1 MIIFLAI
8 YVLCLAVSSFVSFT
22 PAAKAGR
29 MEQRKRAKTV
39 SHIAFLLLFF
49 FFSPFTA
56 LAFWQNK
63 AQNAKHKFG
72 NSFLFLE
79 KKNIQKRE
87 TNRKKRRENTQ
98 IGVFPPKTRERKV
111 KLPRLT
117 TELILLTFLL
127 DVDQRGCN

>member
-1 MIIFLAI
+1 MFF
-8 YVLCLAVSSFVSFT
+8 VSLCLPLS
-22 PAAKAGR
+22 
-29 MEQRKRAKTV
+29 V
-39 SHIAFLLLFF
+39 SHLQPKQEEWNRGNVQRLSLTLHFYCF

-111 KLPRLT
+111 KLPLLM
-117 TELILLTFLL
+117 TELILFTFLL